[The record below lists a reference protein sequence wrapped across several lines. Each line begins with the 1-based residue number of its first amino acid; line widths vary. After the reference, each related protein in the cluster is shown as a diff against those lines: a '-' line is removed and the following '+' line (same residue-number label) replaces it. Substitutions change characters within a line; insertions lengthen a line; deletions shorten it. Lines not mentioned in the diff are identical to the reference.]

1 MERTNDSVNMKGEYK
16 TKRILMAI
24 ALKPGLTLDD
34 QPDND
39 FRYLKNELKK
49 IKFEPP
55 SIFNQLKKLFIYLAL
70 LFVQEKPGNK
80 KDIADKK
87 ELVSSL
93 KNLLSIEQSKFNT
106 YLSEVDKLKLMT
118 LDFVNRRKSERD
130 KSLMKLRGKKVNSE
144 KNETAELQSAE
155 ALTGAKE
162 MMDMLN
168 AITAA
173 NAVEHETKL
182 QKSYTLL
189 NMQPWVDGES
199 KEDFQSRLTDSTID
213 TRMNVKTIADADS
226 FKTNDVL
233 ADIDDAYKYLRN
245 FASPSFI
252 NPVPNSRVDK
262 EETENNTSSI
272 HSLKHR

>member
-1 MERTNDSVNMKGEYK
+1 
-16 TKRILMAI
+16 MATT
-24 ALKPGLTLDD
+24 LKPGLTLDD

-80 KDIADKK
+80 KDIADRK

-93 KNLLSIEQSKFNT
+93 KTSLSLEQNKLNT
-106 YLSEVDKLKLMT
+106 YLSEVDKLRLIT
-118 LDFVNRRKSERD
+118 LNFVNRRKSERN
-130 KSLMKLRGKKVNSE
+130 KSHIKLRGKKISSE
-144 KNETAELQSAE
+144 KNETAELKSAE
-155 ALTGAKE
+155 MHKGAKE
-162 MMDMLN
+162 MIDMLR

-226 FKTNDVL
+226 VKTNDVL
-233 ADIDDAYKYLRN
+233 AYINDAYKYLRN
-245 FASPSFI
+245 FASPSSI
-252 NPVPNSRVDK
+252 NQVPNSRVDK

-272 HSLKHR
+272 PSLKHR

>member
-1 MERTNDSVNMKGEYK
+1 
-16 TKRILMAI
+16 
-24 ALKPGLTLDD
+24 
-34 QPDND
+34 
-39 FRYLKNELKK
+39 
-49 IKFEPP
+49 
-55 SIFNQLKKLFIYLAL
+55 
-70 LFVQEKPGNK
+70 
-80 KDIADKK
+80 
-87 ELVSSL
+87 
-93 KNLLSIEQSKFNT
+93 
-106 YLSEVDKLKLMT
+106 MT

-162 MMDMLN
+162 MIDMLN

-199 KEDFQSRLTDSTID
+199 KEDFQSRLTDLTID

-226 FKTNDVL
+226 VKTNDVL

-245 FASPSFI
+245 FASPSSI
-252 NPVPNSRVDK
+252 NPVPNSRVNK

-272 HSLKHR
+272 ASLKHR